1 MLKLFKKALRALCG
15 PAWTR
20 ASFADQ
26 IAKILVAPGMSA
38 RIIDGS
44 KDCQSSYALVAGSR
58 YKHGARPQQFECHFG
73 PDAPELQGVEGFM
86 EIFPHDHML
95 DFEAFEQSSGG
106 DSHALDGY
114 ALYDLGTRKLLGI
127 IEECRLRVEYEYTAE
142 SRIVLLD
149 PDGDSVDYTFS
160 KP

>member
-1 MLKLFKKALRALCG
+1 MLNLVKKANKAL
-15 PAWTR
+15 AWTP
-20 ASFADQ
+20 ASFAEQ
-26 IAKILVAPGMSA
+26 IAKLLAAPAMSA

-44 KDCQSSYALVAGSR
+44 KDCQSPWVN
-58 YKHGARPQQFECHFG
+58 QFECHFG

-95 DFEAFEQSSGG
+95 EFEAYEQSSG
-106 DSHALDGY
+106 DVSHALDGY

-127 IEECRLRVEYEYTAE
+127 IEECRLRVEYDYTAE

-149 PDGDSVDYTFS
+149 PDGDIVDYTFS

>member
-1 MLKLFKKALRALCG
+1 MLKISKKASQDL
-15 PAWTR
+15 AWTR
-20 ASFADQ
+20 ESVAAQ
-26 IAKILVAPGMSA
+26 IAELLGAPGMSA

-44 KDCQSSYALVAGSR
+44 KDYQSSGWVIQLEG
-58 YKHGARPQQFECHFG
+58 HFG
-73 PDAPELQGVEGFM
+73 PEAPELQGVEGFM

-95 DFEAFEQSSGG
+95 EFEAYEQSSG
-106 DSHALDGY
+106 DFSHALDGY

-127 IEECRLRVEYEYTAE
+127 MEECRLRVKYDYTAE

-149 PDGDSVDYTFS
+149 PDGDSVDCTFS

>member
-1 MLKLFKKALRALCG
+1 MPPHPQNKSIAVGIFKGR
-15 PAWTR
+15 
-20 ASFADQ
+20 SFDWLVTF
-26 IAKILVAPGMSA
+26 IDYLLSVIL
-38 RIIDGS
+38 D
-44 KDCQSSYALVAGSR
+44 L
-58 YKHGARPQQFECHFG
+58 
-73 PDAPELQGVEGFM
+73 GFS
-86 EIFPHDHML
+86 L

-149 PDGDSVDYTFS
+149 PDGDFVDYTFS

>member
-1 MLKLFKKALRALCG
+1 MLKINKKDSKDL
-15 PAWTR
+15 AWNPE
-20 ASFADQ
+20 SFADQ
-26 IAKILVAPGMSA
+26 IAEMLGAPGMSA

-44 KDCQSSYALVAGSR
+44 KDCQASIWV
-58 YKHGARPQQFECHFG
+58 KQFECHFG

-95 DFEAFEQSSGG
+95 EFEAYEQSSGEF
-106 DSHALDGY
+106 SHALDGY

-127 IEECRLRVEYEYTAE
+127 IEECRLRVKYDYTEE

-149 PDGDSVDYTFS
+149 PDGDSVDYAFS